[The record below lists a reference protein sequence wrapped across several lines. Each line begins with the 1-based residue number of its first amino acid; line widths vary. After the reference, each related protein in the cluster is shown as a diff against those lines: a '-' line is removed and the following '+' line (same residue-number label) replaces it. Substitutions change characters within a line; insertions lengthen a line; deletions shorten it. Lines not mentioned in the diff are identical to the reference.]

1 MPIPNAIGWFD
12 IYVDDMDRA
21 TAFYQT
27 VFERRLEP
35 LEDPTGNTVMRA
47 FPADMNAYGAAGAL
61 VKSPHSRPGAGG
73 TMVYFTVED
82 CAVEQAR
89 VVAAGGKILRPKFS
103 IGAFGWVALCL
114 DSEGNAMGLSSL
126 R

>member
-89 VVAAGGKILRPKFS
+89 VEAAGGKILRPKFS

>member
-12 IYVDDMDRA
+12 IYVDNMDRA

-35 LEDPTGNTVMRA
+35 LGDPTGDTVMRA

-61 VKSPHSRPGAGG
+61 VKSPHARPGAGG

>member
-1 MPIPNAIGWFD
+1 
-12 IYVDDMDRA
+12 
-21 TAFYQT
+21 
-27 VFERRLEP
+27 
-35 LEDPTGNTVMRA
+35 MRA

-73 TMVYFTVED
+73 IMVYFSVED

-89 VVAAGGKILRPKFS
+89 VVAAGGRILRPKFS

-114 DSEGNAMGLSSL
+114 DSEGNAIGLSSL

>member
-35 LEDPTGNTVMRA
+35 LGDPTGDTVMRA

-73 TMVYFTVED
+73 IMVYFSVED

-89 VVAAGGKILRPKFS
+89 VVAAGGRILRPKFS

-114 DSEGNAMGLSSL
+114 DSEGNAIGLSSL